1 MILIHSKEYPNLGK
15 IYADD
20 GRFICYSLD
29 PRVLNPGTYKLQMTY
44 SPKFKRDL
52 PLITGATVGPE
63 RRILIHAGNTLAD
76 TRGCILVGDSF
87 TVDSNGNIKILN
99 SRKTLDKLLL
109 EEDTCLHSLTIT

>member
-20 GRFICYSLD
+20 RFICYSLD

-76 TRGCILVGDSF
+76 TRGCILVGD
-87 TVDSNGNIKILN
+87 TDQIDSNGNIKNLN
-99 SRKTLDKLLL
+99 SRKTLEKLLK
-109 EEDTCLHSLTIT
+109 EESWLHSLTIM

>member
-20 GRFICYSLD
+20 RFICYSLD
-29 PRVLNPGTYKLQMTY
+29 PRVLNPGTYKLEITY

-63 RRILIHAGNTLAD
+63 RGFRLHSGNTLKD
-76 TRGCILVGDSF
+76 SQGCILVGD
-87 TVDSNGNIKILN
+87 TVQIDSDGNIKILN
-99 SRKTLDKLLL
+99 SRKTLENLLK
-109 EEDTCLHSLTIT
+109 EEPWLHSLTIM

>member
-1 MILIHSKEYPNLGK
+1 MTLIHSKEYPNLGK

-20 GRFICYSLD
+20 RFICYSLD
-29 PRVLNPGTYKLQMTY
+29 PRVLNPGTYNLKVTY

-76 TRGCILVGDSF
+76 TKGCILVGD
-87 TVDSNGNIKILN
+87 TVQIDSAGNIKILN
-99 SRKTLDKLLL
+99 SKKTLDLLL
-109 EEDTCLHSLTIT
+109 KESLCQLLII

>member
-1 MILIHSKEYPNLGK
+1 MILIHSREYPNLGK

-44 SPKFKRDL
+44 SPKFKIDL

-63 RRILIHAGNTLAD
+63 RGFRIHSGNTLKD
-76 TRGCILVGDSF
+76 SQGCILVGDVF

-99 SRKTLDKLLL
+99 SKKTLEKLLK
-109 EEDTCLHSLTIT
+109 EEPWLHSFTIR